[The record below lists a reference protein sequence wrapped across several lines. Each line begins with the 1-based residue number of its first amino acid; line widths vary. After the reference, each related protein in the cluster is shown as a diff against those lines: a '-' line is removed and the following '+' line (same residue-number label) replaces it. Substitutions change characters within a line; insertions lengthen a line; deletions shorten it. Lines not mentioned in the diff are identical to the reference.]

1 MQALQGHG
9 WSDTLRRIIPIPSLD
24 PFLLILI
31 ATVTLASLLPAHG
44 ALVQPLELAT
54 QFAIALLFF
63 LHGAKL
69 SREAIMQG
77 IGNWRLHML
86 VLASTYA
93 LFPAIGLV
101 LTLLESGWA
110 APQFAT
116 GLLFLSILPS
126 TVQSSIAFTA
136 MARGNVAAA
145 VCSASLSNL
154 VGILATPL
162 LLGLFG
168 HFAGHLAGHGVG
180 ASWGAV
186 RTIVFQLLVPF
197 VAGHL
202 LRPWIGG
209 FVQRNKAILGP
220 VDRSSILLVVYTAFS
235 AAVTGGIWHRIGP
248 GDMIVLLGNCA
259 AMLALVM
266 GANFAVARLV
276 GLPREDAIVL
286 LFCGS
291 KKSLVSGVPMAGA
304 LFPAAQVGQIVLPL
318 MLFHQLQLFVC
329 AILAGYLRQQ
339 GDALEQAGSAEA
351 PAHAAIPRDADEAM
365 QVAASLGLTIPADCL
380 PGVAANLALLDH
392 HAGIFRGRP
401 TS

>member
-1 MQALQGHG
+1 
-9 WSDTLRRIIPIPSLD
+9 LRRVIPIPSLD

-31 ATVTLASLLPAHG
+31 ATVTLASTVPARG
-44 ALVQPLELAT
+44 AATQIFEVAT

-77 IGNWRLHML
+77 IGNWRLHAL
-86 VLASTYA
+86 VLGSTYV
-93 LFPAIGLV
+93 LFPAIGLA
-101 LTLLESGWA
+101 LTTVESGWA
-110 APQFAT
+110 SPQFAT
-116 GLLFLSILPS
+116 GLLFLSLLPS

-154 VGILATPL
+154 IGIIATPL
-162 LLGLFG
+162 LLALFG
-168 HFAGHLAGHGVG
+168 HIAGHITGQGAG

-186 RTIVFQLLVPF
+186 RVIVVQLLVPF

-209 FVQRNKAILGP
+209 FVQRNKKILGP

-235 AAVTGGIWHRIGP
+235 AAVVGGIWHHIGLV
-248 GDMIVLLGNCA
+248 DLLVLLGNCA
-259 AMLALVM
+259 IVLALVM
-266 GANFAVARLV
+266 GANVLVARLV
-276 GLPREDAIVL
+276 KLPREDAIVL

-329 AILAGYLRQQ
+329 AILAGYLEKS
-339 GDALEQAGSAEA
+339 GA
-351 PAHAAIPRDADEAM
+351 PAEQQHAKMPRDAEDAVE
-365 QVAASLGLTIPADCL
+365 VAHALGLTIPEDCL
-380 PGVAANLALLDH
+380 PGVTANLALLDH
-392 HAGIFRGRP
+392 HAAIFRG
-401 TS
+401 TAG